1 MDPVEQR
8 FPVAEQER
16 QERRFPAAE
25 RERRF
30 PIADLPLNSN
40 PPIS

>member
-8 FPVAEQER
+8 FPVAE

>member
-8 FPVAEQER
+8 FPAAE
-16 QERRFPAAE
+16 QERRFPIAE
-25 RERRF
+25 REWRF